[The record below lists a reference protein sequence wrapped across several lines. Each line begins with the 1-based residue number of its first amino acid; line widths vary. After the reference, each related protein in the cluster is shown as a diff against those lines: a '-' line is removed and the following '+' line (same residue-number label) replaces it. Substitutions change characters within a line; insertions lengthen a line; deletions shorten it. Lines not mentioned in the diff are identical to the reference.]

1 MTRIAVVTPSLPER
15 VDFRVECMES
25 VRAQTLLPLTHI
37 VMIDYEYEGP
47 ARMLNR
53 MLPAAKASG
62 AEWIAQLA
70 DDDVMLP
77 HHLETLA
84 SWTDADIIYSYCRVE
99 GRGGWNPNQPFD
111 ASLLERENYIPA
123 TTLIRLSVCEKLG
136 WREDAANGY
145 EDHDFWLR
153 ALGHQFSFAC
163 VQEETWI
170 YRFHGR
176 NLSTTL

>member
-1 MTRIAVVTPSLPER
+1 
-15 VDFRVECMES
+15 
-25 VRAQTLLPLTHI
+25 
-37 VMIDYEYEGP
+37 
-47 ARMLNR
+47 MLNR
-53 MLPAAKASG
+53 MLSAARATG

-70 DDDVMLP
+70 DDDLMLP
-77 HHLETLA
+77 NHLEQLA
-84 SWTDADIIYSYCRVE
+84 TRADADIVYSYCRVE
-99 GRGGWNPNQPFD
+99 GRGGWNPNHPFD

-123 TTLIRLSVCEKLG
+123 TTLIRLSVCEELG

-170 YRFHGR
+170 YRFHGH
-176 NLSTTL
+176 NLSTSL